1 VNLSID
7 LPDIFGLV
15 FAMSRVGA
23 FAAASPVTRS
33 LPVPGRLA
41 FTLAIGLALAH
52 PISVPAVNSAL
63 IAGSFINVG
72 IGLVLGFLTGILIN
86 AFRSAGALVDLTSA
100 LNSSQIFDPTTG
112 NQNTVFDRGFH
123 MTALVLWFVMGGDR
137 LAIEGLAATIE
148 LIPLDGTISL
158 APGLADVAVDLV
170 AMMLLA
176 AVQLALP
183 ALAALFLAEVGFG
196 LASRFAPSANVF
208 ALGIPFK
215 LVAALLS
222 VGLVLAGFPDAVASS
237 IADTRDVV
245 ITTIR
250 GLGG

>member
-1 VNLSID
+1 MDLTFQ
-7 LPDIFGLV
+7 LPDVFGLV
-15 FAMSRVGA
+15 FSMSRVGA
-23 FAAASPVTRS
+23 FAASSPVTRV

-41 FTLAIGLALAH
+41 FTIAIGLALAE
-52 PISVPAVNSAL
+52 PVTVPATNSAL

-72 IGLVLGFLTGILIN
+72 VGLVLGFLTGILIN
-86 AFRSAGALVDLTSA
+86 AFRSAGALIDLTSA

-137 LAIEGLAATIE
+137 LAIEGIAATVR
-148 LIPLDGTISL
+148 LIPLGGTISL

-170 AMMLLA
+170 ALMLVS
-176 AVQLALP
+176 AVQMALP
-183 ALAALFLAEVGFG
+183 ALAALFMAEVGFG
-196 LASRFAPSANVF
+196 LASRFAPQANVF

-215 LVAALLS
+215 LLAALLS
-222 VGLVLAGFPDAVASS
+222 VGLVVAGFPSVVSSS

-245 ITTIR
+245 ITAIR
-250 GLGG
+250 GMGG